1 MSAPFYL
8 PYEMD
13 DPGALPAGG
22 GPNPGAPGGGHDAS
36 RAAHRRGRPGYRRPT
51 GSGWGRGR
59 AATALAMAGCL
70 MLGAGTTELVLGS
83 GQTGASASAATSARV
98 VSATG
103 ASTSTPNV
111 AAILA
116 RVLPAVVSVQTT
128 AYQPGSYF
136 SPGGVVKG
144 AGTGMILTSSGE
156 VLTNNHVISG
166 AQSVTVTLHGQT
178 RAIPAKVIG
187 SDPVHDVALLQIQGA
202 RGLPTVSLGSSSAA
216 AVGDTVLAI
225 GNALALAGGP
235 SVTEGIVSAENRTI
249 QTNNGEHLTGLIQ
262 TDAAINPGNSGGPLV
277 NTSGQVIGM
286 NTAVVQSAGANQA
299 SAQNIGF
306 ALAIDQVKAIVAQ
319 LGHGSAGLMPT

>member
-1 MSAPFYL
+1 MSVPFYL
-8 PYEMD
+8 PYEIE
-13 DPGALPAGG
+13 DPGARPAGERSLPAGPGGSHHGGRAGHQGG
-22 GPNPGAPGGGHDAS
+22 GPGDRRPPG
-36 RAAHRRGRPGYRRPT
+36 RGRARA
-51 GSGWGRGR
+51 R

-83 GQTGASASAATSARV
+83 GQAKTLASTATSARV
-98 VSATG
+98 VSASGTL
-103 ASTSTPNV
+103 TSTPNV
-111 AAILA
+111 GAILA

-156 VLTNNHVISG
+156 VLTNNHVIAG

-178 RAIPAKVIG
+178 KAIPAKVIG

-286 NTAVVQSAGANQA
+286 NTAVVQSVGGYQA

-306 ALAIDQVKAIVAQ
+306 ALAIDQVKPIVAQ
-319 LGHGSAGLMPT
+319 LDHGSAGLMPT